1 MSSLVLQKL
10 LSNLISLFSAVKI
23 KDYFLLVFCVSLWSV
38 RISAPCLILR
48 APGWRALTPQHLRRW
63 GGGEGGSAACWFSEL
78 PEAIG
83 VTFTTISLQIKSHH
97 HAFLA
102 SVEWRGAGLL
112 WVQKRRTWKCGKE
125 HWWTTGPPGSSEV
138 CSGPPGVH
146 SEQILTLGIWCR

>member
-48 APGWRALTPQHLRRW
+48 APGWRALTPQHVRRW
-63 GGGEGGSAACWFSEL
+63 GVREGGSAACWLSEL

-83 VTFTTISLQIKSHH
+83 VTFTAISH

-102 SVEWRGAGLL
+102 SEERRSAGLL
-112 WVQKRRTWKCGKE
+112 WVQKGRTWKCGKE
-125 HWWTTGPPGSSEV
+125 HWWTTGPPGEV
-138 CSGPPGVH
+138 CAGPPGVH